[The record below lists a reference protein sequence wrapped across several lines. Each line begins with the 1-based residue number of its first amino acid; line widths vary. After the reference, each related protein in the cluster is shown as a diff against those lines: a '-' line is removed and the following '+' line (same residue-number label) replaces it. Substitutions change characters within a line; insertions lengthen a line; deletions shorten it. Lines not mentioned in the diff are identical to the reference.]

1 MDFFRSILS
10 DDPEPVV
17 PKNTHESEP
26 NFLSHKHQDVSND
39 PNSDSEH
46 SSSPH
51 DEPNSSSSQPEDG
64 GGGGWSFG
72 GFVKTFSTRSES
84 VLEIYRRDLE
94 EFRSG
99 LKKETELFRE
109 VASRAVKDL
118 PGSIEVGASAAH
130 GSLEAVGHTLDG
142 VLKSTAEMMS
152 HSRETLLAS
161 SDVELDTPDSHSS
174 RQSFDSLRYSRFD
187 SHLRAI
193 QSDLTTYCEEPDDL
207 DDYNKWKLGFGLEGK
222 SDELKNLIEENEAMK
237 GVYKKIVPSEVDH
250 VTFWSRYFYR
260 FHKLKQQED
269 VRANLV
275 KRAISIDDDEELTWD
290 VDDDDEETN
299 VASGGN
305 ELKIEENKELGNTDS
320 PQIINKENK
329 ELGNTDSPQIID
341 KENKE
346 LGSTDSPKK
355 PQTGILKDVVE
366 DGEKPNVVS
375 VEKAIAIEPSRGNIA
390 NDKVQ
395 ASEGRNDELVSKPDE
410 DVPMD
415 KKDGHGESGKDGDGS
430 VVSTKPSV
438 SEEELGWDEIGDL
451 GSIEN
456 KISHGETQNR
466 AEVQKRLSTT
476 EEDDEDLSWDIEDD
490 DEPVKGEK

>member
-26 NFLSHKHQDVSND
+26 NSLSHKHQDVIDDSNS
-39 PNSDSEH
+39 NSDH
-46 SSSPH
+46 SSSLY
-51 DEPNSSSSQPEDG
+51 DEPDSNSSQPED
-64 GGGGWSFG
+64 GGGWSFG
-72 GFVKTFSTRSES
+72 GFVKTFSTRSET
-84 VLEIYRRDLE
+84 VLETYRRDLE

-118 PGSIEVGASAAH
+118 PGSIEVGASVAH
-130 GSLEAVGHTLDG
+130 GSLEAVGRTLDG

-152 HSRETLLAS
+152 HGKETLLAS
-161 SDVELDTPDSHSS
+161 SDVELDTPDSHGS
-174 RQSFDSLRYSRFD
+174 RRSFDSLRYSRFD
-187 SHLRAI
+187 TQLRAI

-207 DDYNKWKLGFGLEGK
+207 DDYNKWKLGFALEVK
-222 SDELKNLIEENEAMK
+222 SDEIKNLIEENEAMK

-250 VTFWSRYFYR
+250 ATFWSRYFYR

-305 ELKIEENKELGNTDS
+305 ALKTEENKELDNPDS
-320 PQIINKENK
+320 PQII
-329 ELGNTDSPQIID
+329 
-341 KENKE
+341 NKE
-346 LGSTDSPKK
+346 LGSTDSPEIVKEESSQEE
-355 PQTGILKDVVE
+355 PQTGILKEVVE

-375 VEKAIAIEPSRGNIA
+375 VEKAIAIEPSSGNVA
-390 NDKVQ
+390 KDKVQ
-395 ASEGRNDELVSKPDE
+395 ASEGRNDDLVSKPDE
-410 DVPMD
+410 DVAMD
-415 KKDGHGESGKDGDGS
+415 KKDGHGESSKDGDVS
-430 VVSTKPSV
+430 VVLTNPSV
-438 SEEELGWDEIGDL
+438 LEEEELGWDEIEDL
-451 GSIEN
+451 GSNEN
-456 KISHGETQNR
+456 KISHGENQNR
-466 AEVQKRLSTT
+466 AEVRKRLSAT

-490 DEPVKGEK
+490 EEEPVKGNK